1 MKPQLP
7 KRARIFPLAV
17 IAWVAATLVVPHPLR
32 AQLPPSPGYA
42 ALGDSIEF
50 GLHDDIL
57 SDGFGWVPLFG
68 NFLSTILGT
77 PVSVHNHSE
86 PSAQTRDI
94 WRVQVPA
101 AVESLQGQAPVVI
114 TWGGGGND
122 LLAVGTGPEAAA
134 CRQSPSCLGRLNGL
148 LNEVEQTID
157 RTIGRLRDTVGPGAR
172 ILLRTQYNSFLRNG
186 CGPPEVTALTHITL
200 EGDPT
205 TVLDR
210 GLNDRIRLVAQ
221 KYGASVIDVYL
232 PFAAMANALVSADCI
247 HPNGAGHQAIAALA
261 LAAFLSPP

>member
-1 MKPQLP
+1 MKPQP
-7 KRARIFPLAV
+7 FRRARIFAVVV
-17 IAWVAATLVVPHPLR
+17 IACFVAALVLPHSLR
-32 AQLPPSPGYA
+32 AQSPQSPGYA

-50 GLHDDIL
+50 GLRDDIL

-68 NFLSTILGT
+68 NFLSTVFGT
-77 PVSVHNHSE
+77 SVTVHNLGE
-86 PSAQTRDI
+86 PSAQTRNI

-101 AVESLQGQAPVVI
+101 AVASLQGQAPIVI

-122 LLAVGTGPEAAA
+122 LLAVATGPEAAT

-157 RTIGRLRDTVGPGAR
+157 RTIGQLRDAVGPGAR
-172 ILLRTQYNSFLRNG
+172 ILMRTQYNSFLRTG
-186 CGPPEVTALTHITL
+186 CAPPEVIALTHITL
-200 EGDPT
+200 EGDPN
-205 TVLDR
+205 TVIDR

-221 KYGASVIDVYL
+221 KYRASLIDLYL

-247 HPNGAGHQAIAALA
+247 HPNGAGHQAIAAFA
-261 LAAFLSPP
+261 LAAYLSPP